1 MDKVYIVIDGAYGE
15 NRIEAVFAT
24 LEEAEEYRELINPE
38 TEVEEWDVGKQYTR
52 LDEGLGFYE
61 VEINPTET
69 NVRKLNPFN
78 DDGGLLTERV
88 IFTNWRIG
96 GLLVGSWWFTLYARS
111 EEQAVKIASERKA
124 TLIESGRAM
133 EEFKRSKSDGGFYI
147 DLCPYKGDE
156 NDKPA

>member
-1 MDKVYIVIDGAYGE
+1 MDKVYIVIDGSYDE
-15 NRIEAVFAT
+15 NRVEAVFAT
-24 LEEAEEYRELINPE
+24 PGEAEEYRELINPE
-38 TEVEEWDVGKQYTR
+38 TEIEEWNVGKQYTR
-52 LDEGLGFYE
+52 LDKGLGFYE
-61 VEINPTET
+61 VEINPNET

-78 DDGGLLTERV
+78 ENGGLQNEHV

-111 EEQAVKIASERKA
+111 EEHAVKIASERKA
-124 TLIESGRAM
+124 MLIESGRAM
-133 EEFKRSKSDGGFYI
+133 DEFKRSKSDGGFYI